1 MILTVA
7 SLKAALTVVIQRES
21 YYGNIEY
28 IQQINP
34 ANIYLFKA
42 NNRNTRKRCEIC
54 SKLTIKTSEQLVFLL
69 LTLNVFHTCFSYF
82 YC

>member
-34 ANIYLFKA
+34 ANIYLFKV
-42 NNRNTRKRCEIC
+42 NNRNTRKRC
-54 SKLTIKTSEQLVFLL
+54 
-69 LTLNVFHTCFSYF
+69 
-82 YC
+82 